1 MWYDGK
7 KRLSFFG
14 GHPVSITKLTCN
26 EIFGTLNPNRQS
38 PYLVCEKTDGVR
50 YLLIVAKVKASELI
64 REMVPGEEAPHTE
77 GLGAL
82 RSLRRPCLRR
92 GDGRDGRVVQAI
104 PAGEALV

>member
-77 GLGAL
+77 FYLVSRQGYGKLTAYAA
-82 RSLRRPCLRR
+82 
-92 GDGRDGRVVQAI
+92 DIAI
-104 PAGEALV
+104 SH